1 MKKFYISI
9 MLAAIV
15 IAGIT
20 ASINIKNE
28 EQPENIFAS
37 NLWSDE
43 VLNNSF
49 LADHSDSVV
58 TGHVI
63 KILPSRWNT
72 ADGLKP
78 ISTGKMASSKEES
91 EAIQKENVI
100 YTDVLIKVD
109 KKIKNNLIPSVII
122 VRTLGGQVG
131 EEKMIEQDDAKFEL
145 GENVFLFLTKEDP
158 FTDNSVGTHYRVTGW
173 KFGKFSV
180 TKDNQAIRLDLPK
193 EHQKIALEELS
204 NSIGAQ

>member
-1 MKKFYISI
+1 
-9 MLAAIV
+9 
-15 IAGIT
+15 
-20 ASINIKNE
+20 
-28 EQPENIFAS
+28 
-37 NLWSDE
+37 
-43 VLNNSF
+43 
-49 LADHSDSVV
+49 
-58 TGHVI
+58 
-63 KILPSRWNT
+63 
-72 ADGLKP
+72 
-78 ISTGKMASSKEES
+78 
-91 EAIQKENVI
+91 QKENVI

>member
-1 MKKFYISI
+1 MKKYYMSI
-9 MLAAIV
+9 MLAAIL

-20 ASINIKNE
+20 ATIEIKNE
-28 EQPENIFAS
+28 EQPISIFAS
-37 NLWSDE
+37 NSWSDE

-49 LADHSDSVV
+49 IANHSDTVV

-63 KILPSRWNT
+63 KILPSSWNT
-72 ADGLKP
+72 ADGKKP
-78 ISTGKMASSKEES
+78 VSTDKKASSKEES
-91 EAIQKENVI
+91 EAIRNENII
-100 YTDVLIKVD
+100 YTDALIKVD
-109 KKIKNNLIPSVII
+109 EKIKNSSIPSVII

-131 EEKMIEQDDAKFEL
+131 EDKMIEQDDAKFEL
-145 GENVFLFLTKEDP
+145 GENVFLFLTKDDP
-158 FTDNSVGTHYRVTGW
+158 FTDNSAGTHYRVTGW

-180 TKDNQAIRLDLPK
+180 TKDNQAIRPDLPK